1 MLSRLK
7 KEQSENELMLVKQCH
22 KPPRLM
28 VYTTPFLFQKNVKY
42 GGGGSYCFTHIYF
55 LGGYLKLATWP
66 ASIIP
71 RWTVKVSPR
80 SYKLVAENPLSNL
93 YNIYILYIYY
103 IYNIIYISRKSKMIV
118 CVGINTNFAIVRPP
132 SCAGPR
138 PQFRTGVA
146 PWLNRG
152 PFWGWWAITLLVK
165 ICCRLWQVIAFFLF
179 AIRDVNFTHI

>member
-1 MLSRLK
+1 MLSRLE
-7 KEQSENELMLVKQCH
+7 KEQSENELMFVKQCH

-28 VYTTPFLFQKNVKY
+28 VYTTPVFISKKNVKY
-42 GGGGSYCFTHIYF
+42 GVVDPIALLTYF

-93 YNIYILYIYY
+93 YILY
-103 IYNIIYISRKSKMIV
+103 IYISRKSKMIV

-146 PWLNRG
+146 PWLNGG
-152 PFWGWWAITLLVK
+152 PFWGWWAITLLAK
-165 ICCRLWQVIAFFLF
+165 LCCRLWQVIGVFLF